1 MRSEEILQQLKKQ
14 PFLPIR
20 LWFSDGSHLNIR
32 HPGMALVT
40 RTVISVAIF
49 DPPDSAT
56 PERAVLCDPIHVTR
70 LEPIPSKQAIA
81 S

>member
-1 MRSEEILQQLKKQ
+1 MRSEEILQQLKRQ

-20 LWFSDGSHLNIR
+20 LYFSDGSHVDIR
-32 HPGMALVT
+32 HPEMAIVT
-40 RTVISVAIF
+40 RTVISVAIY
-49 DPPDSAT
+49 DPPDSAM

-70 LEPIPSKQAIA
+70 LEPIPNKQPAA

>member
-1 MRSEEILQQLKKQ
+1 MRSEEILQQLERQ

-20 LWFSDGSHLNIR
+20 LWFSDGSQIDIR
-32 HPGMALVT
+32 HPEMAIVT
-40 RTVISVAIF
+40 RTVISVAIY
-49 DPPDSAT
+49 DSPDSSM

-70 LEPIPSKQAIA
+70 LEPIPDKQPVG